1 MAQDALPGLS
11 RVKRPKRTVGRVE
24 RAVSADLTAAR
35 RRDTLPPD
43 TGGLAAAARAAARAL
58 DDLEADREA
67 SPGSKAYALTSAT
80 RSLLDTYAALGLTG
94 GQEGGQADAAAWLDS
109 IGNAEIPHSP

>member
-1 MAQDALPGLS
+1 MEQDTLPGMK

-24 RAVSADLTAAR
+24 RAVSSDLVAAR

-43 TGGLAAAARAAARAL
+43 TAGLAAAARAAARVL
-58 DDLEADREA
+58 DDLEADTEG
-67 SPGSKAYALTSAT
+67 SPGGRAYALSSAT

-94 GQEGGQADAAAWLDS
+94 GGDRDGADAAAWLDS
-109 IGNAEIPHSP
+109 IGTPEVPHGT